1 MIPSP
6 NITVLGAGQ
15 MGQGIAH
22 ISALAGFNTRLY
34 DKDKS
39 TLEAAMA
46 AVEQTL
52 SKGVELGKITNAD
65 RVRTLE
71 RLTPAMTVEHGVED
85 AGLVIEAIPEDI
97 NLKKDLFRQVAD
109 SVPEETVL
117 ASNTS
122 SLSITEIASGIPSPD
137 RVVGMHFFNP
147 PHIIKLLEVIRGEK
161 SASEIVDRVCEIGRQ
176 LDREVVL
183 ISDSP
188 GFASSRLG
196 VVLGLEAI
204 RMLEQGVASAA
215 DIDAAMV
222 HGYRHPIGPLRLT
235 DLVGLDVRLAIAQ
248 YLHEK
253 LGSSQF
259 EPPKLLQEM
268 VRDGLLGKKSGKGFY
283 CWKE

>member
-65 RVRTLE
+65 RARTLE

-109 SVPEETVL
+109 SVPEETVI

-176 LDREVVL
+176 MDREVVL

>member
-52 SKGVELGKITNAD
+52 SKGIELGKITNAD
-65 RVRTLE
+65 RARTLE

-176 LDREVVL
+176 MDREVVL

>member
-65 RVRTLE
+65 RARALE

-161 SASEIVDRVCEIGRQ
+161 SASEIVDWVCEIGRQ
-176 LDREVVL
+176 MDREVVL

-248 YLHEK
+248 YLHKK

-259 EPPKLLQEM
+259 KPPKLLQEM

>member
-1 MIPSP
+1 MIPGP

-52 SKGVELGKITNAD
+52 SKGIELGKITNAD
-65 RVRTLE
+65 RARTLE

-176 LDREVVL
+176 MDREVVL

>member
-1 MIPSP
+1 MIPST

-65 RVRTLE
+65 RARALE

-176 LDREVVL
+176 MDREVVL

-248 YLHEK
+248 YLHKK

>member
-1 MIPSP
+1 MIGST

-52 SKGVELGKITNAD
+52 SKGVELGKVTNAD
-65 RVRTLE
+65 RARALE

-176 LDREVVL
+176 MDREVVL

-196 VVLGLEAI
+196 IVLGLEAI

-268 VRDGLLGKKSGKGFY
+268 VSDGLLGKKSGKGFY

>member
-6 NITVLGAGQ
+6 NIAVLGAGQ

-176 LDREVVL
+176 MDREVVL

>member
-176 LDREVVL
+176 MDREVVL

-253 LGSSQF
+253 LGSKSQEKVF
-259 EPPKLLQEM
+259 TAG
-268 VRDGLLGKKSGKGFY
+268 RSS
-283 CWKE
+283 

>member
-52 SKGVELGKITNAD
+52 SKGVELGKVTNAD
-65 RVRTLE
+65 RARALE

-176 LDREVVL
+176 MDREVVL

-196 VVLGLEAI
+196 IVLGLEAI

-268 VRDGLLGKKSGKGFY
+268 VSDGLLGKKSGKGFY

>member
-34 DKDKS
+34 DNDKS

-65 RVRTLE
+65 RARALE

-161 SASEIVDRVCEIGRQ
+161 SASEIVDWVCEIGRQ
-176 LDREVVL
+176 MDREVVL

-196 VVLGLEAI
+196 IVLGLEAI

>member
-1 MIPSP
+1 MIPGP

-22 ISALAGFNTRLY
+22 ISALAGFSTRLY

-65 RVRTLE
+65 KAQTLE

-176 LDREVVL
+176 MDREVVL

>member
-1 MIPSP
+1 MIPGP

-122 SLSITEIASGIPSPD
+122 SLSITEIASGIPSPE

-176 LDREVVL
+176 MDREVVL

>member
-39 TLEAAMA
+39 TLEVAMA

-52 SKGVELGKITNAD
+52 SKGVELGKITNAA
-65 RVRTLE
+65 RARALE

-176 LDREVVL
+176 MDREVVL

-196 VVLGLEAI
+196 IVLGLEAI

>member
-1 MIPSP
+1 MIPGP

-22 ISALAGFNTRLY
+22 ISALAGFSTRLY

-65 RVRTLE
+65 RARTLE

-176 LDREVVL
+176 MDREVVL

>member
-1 MIPSP
+1 MTGST
-6 NITVLGAGQ
+6 NIAVLGAGQ

-65 RVRTLE
+65 RARTLE
-71 RLTPAMTVEHGVED
+71 RLTPAMTVEQGVED

-176 LDREVVL
+176 MDREVVI

>member
-1 MIPSP
+1 MIPST

-176 LDREVVL
+176 MDREVVL

-283 CWKE
+283 YWKE

>member
-1 MIPSP
+1 MIPST

-65 RVRTLE
+65 RARTLE
-71 RLTPAMTVEHGVED
+71 RLTPAMTVEQGVED

-97 NLKKDLFRQVAD
+97 NLKKDLFRRVAD

-176 LDREVVL
+176 MDREVVI